1 MATWKLDME
10 EDFDDLDGRPRG
22 IENGT
27 LNANVWVLFP
37 NSSNISSGKNST
49 MSQLFNVYRAIMR
62 ILAFQLIINTIK
74 IHITN
79 KQAI

>member
-10 EDFDDLDGRPRG
+10 EDFDDLDGRPRS

-49 MSQLFNVYRAIMR
+49 ESIVQSIVR
-62 ILAFQLIINTIK
+62 ILAFQLVIDTMK

-79 KQAI
+79 KQVI

>member
-10 EDFDDLDGRPRG
+10 EDFDDLDGRPRS

-27 LNANVWVLFP
+27 PNANVWVLFP

-49 MSQLFNVYRAIMR
+49 MSQLFNLYRAICKHD
-62 ILAFQLIINTIK
+62 LVINTMK

-79 KQAI
+79 KQVI

>member
-27 LNANVWVLFP
+27 LNANVWVLFL

-49 MSQLFNVYRAIMR
+49 MSQLFN
-62 ILAFQLIINTIK
+62 L
-74 IHITN
+74 
-79 KQAI
+79 